1 MKGES
6 SIPSKN
12 FISTWTEIL
21 NGYMEVHKFIVDIIT
36 IIAVKW
42 LIKSYSVI
50 CVENLYAKREYIK
63 HLPFE
68 EKAAA

>member
-1 MKGES
+1 
-6 SIPSKN
+6 
-12 FISTWTEIL
+12 
-21 NGYMEVHKFIVDIIT
+21 MEVHKFIVDIIT

-42 LIKSYSVI
+42 LIKSYSII